1 MAAPAP
7 HIEPSSIDCGR
18 ILADAAGI
26 QKYLPHRGAMAL
38 LTAIVA
44 IDPIKHLVV
53 GYKDVRADEWWA
65 ADHIPGRPLFPGAL
79 MVEAAAQ
86 LSSYD
91 FQRRS
96 GDPDKFV
103 GFAGIDRA
111 RFRAPVEPPCRMILA
126 CRAIR
131 VRRSLFLYR
140 CQGFVEG
147 RLVFETELSGMIV

>member
-1 MAAPAP
+1 MTVTTPLVDLATLKLDRVI
-7 HIEPSSIDCGR
+7 HGR
-18 ILADAAGI
+18 EELYRVLK
-26 QKYLPHRGAMAL
+26 QRGTFAL
-38 LTAIVA
+38 LDGVLYEDEAEQ
-44 IDPIKHLVV
+44 LVV

-147 RLVFETELSGMIV
+147 RLVFETEISGMVV